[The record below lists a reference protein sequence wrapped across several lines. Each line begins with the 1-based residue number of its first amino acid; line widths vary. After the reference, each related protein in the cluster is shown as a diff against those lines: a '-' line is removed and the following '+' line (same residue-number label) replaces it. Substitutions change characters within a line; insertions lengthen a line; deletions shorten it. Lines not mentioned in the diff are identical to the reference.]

1 MKDYIFLNH
10 EDLIDDLKGIICAF
24 VNGAADKDD
33 KVKAE
38 CANAISFL
46 ITHHMVFTAEEAKQR
61 LDKIN
66 KGNHLEYEYK
76 EDMNYI
82 LDALM
87 YLTGHDILDVRT
99 RAFSTLSSLST
110 YASSSED
117 VMI

>member
-1 MKDYIFLNH
+1 
-10 EDLIDDLKGIICAF
+10 
-24 VNGAADKDD
+24 
-33 KVKAE
+33 
-38 CANAISFL
+38 
-46 ITHHMVFTAEEAKQR
+46 
-61 LDKIN
+61 
-66 KGNHLEYEYK
+66 
-76 EDMNYI
+76 MNYI